1 MTYSRRGTGRVR
13 RTTAAYAELVR
24 VPNLFTAPPD
34 VIAGAAL
41 AVAAGGAV
49 ALPAVAGVAAASVLL
64 YAAGTALND
73 FFDAPVDA
81 EERPERPIPAGRVPR
96 SAAGALGGVLLLCAV
111 LLAAATAGADAG
123 IGAVAVAAAVVG
135 YDGAL
140 KGGPAGFLAMGAAR
154 GLNVLLGTTATDVPV
169 ASLPPWALA
178 VPVAVAAYV
187 AGVTLVA
194 ADEATGA
201 TRRSVVVAGGG
212 AGVAGAVAV
221 TLLAT
226 VGPTASVLAVGVGVA
241 LALGF
246 LAVTGRALAR
256 AYRDPS
262 PGTVGPVIGTCVLAL
277 VVLDSAVAA
286 VAGVGWTLATVAF
299 LGPAVGLA
307 QLFDVS

>member
-1 MTYSRRGTGRVR
+1 VR

-49 ALPAVAGVAAASVLL
+49 ALPAVAGVGAASVLL

-81 EERPERPIPAGRVPR
+81 QERPERPIPTGRVSRP
-96 SAAGALGGVLLLCAV
+96 AAGALGAALLLCAV
-111 LLAAATAGADAG
+111 LLSAAVAGTDAG
-123 IGAVAVAAAVVG
+123 IGAAAVAAAVVA

-154 GLNVLLGTTATDVPV
+154 GLNVLLGTTATDISV
-169 ASLPPWALA
+169 ASLPPWALG
-178 VPVAVAAYV
+178 VPIAVAAYV
-187 AGVTLVA
+187 AGVTLAA
-194 ADEATGA
+194 ADEASGA
-201 TRRSVVVAGGG
+201 ARRSVVVAGGA
-212 AGVAGAVAV
+212 AGVAGAAAV

-226 VGPTASVLAVGVGVA
+226 VGFTVRPLAAGVGVA
-241 LALGF
+241 LAVGF

-262 PGTVGPVIGTCVLAL
+262 PETIGPVIGTCVLAL
-277 VVLDSAVAA
+277 VVLDAAVAA
-286 VAGVGWTLATVAF
+286 VAGLGWTLVTVAF

-307 QLFDVS
+307 RLFDVS

>member
-1 MTYSRRGTGRVR
+1 MTHSRRGTVRVR

-49 ALPAVAGVAAASVLL
+49 ALPAVVGVAAASLLL

-73 FFDAPVDA
+73 FFDASVDA
-81 EERPERPIPAGRVPR
+81 EERPERPIPSGRVTR
-96 SAAGALGGVLLLCAV
+96 STAGVLGGALLLGAV
-111 LLAAATAGADAG
+111 LLAAATAGTDAG
-123 IGAVAVAAAVVG
+123 TGAVAVAAAVVA

-154 GLNVLLGTTATDVPV
+154 GLNVLLGTTATDVSV
-169 ASLPPWALA
+169 ASLPPWALGI
-178 VPVAVAAYV
+178 PVAIAVYV
-187 AGVTLVA
+187 AGVTLAA
-194 ADEATGA
+194 ADEASGA
-201 TRRSVVVAGGG
+201 ARRSVIVAGGT
-212 AGVAGAVAV
+212 AGVAGVAV
-221 TLLAT
+221 LTLFAT
-226 VGPTASVLAVGVGVA
+226 VGLGARALAAGVGAV

-262 PGTVGPVIGTCVLAL
+262 PETVGPVIGTCVLAL
-277 VVLDSAVAA
+277 VVLDAAVAA
-286 VAGVGWTLATVAF
+286 VAGLGWALAAVAF

-307 QLFDVS
+307 RLFDVS